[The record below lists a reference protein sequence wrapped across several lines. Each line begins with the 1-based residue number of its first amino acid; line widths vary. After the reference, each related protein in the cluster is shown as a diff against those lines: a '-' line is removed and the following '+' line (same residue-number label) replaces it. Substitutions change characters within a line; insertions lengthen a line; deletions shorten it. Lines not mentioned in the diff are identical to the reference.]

1 MCLKFKQ
8 VVIKRF
14 AYVSQVM
21 LDIKVAE
28 IPIERLEDV
37 TFNEDLGLSARR
49 VGAVEEVRQTA
60 QQIRRLLRRATDT

>member
-1 MCLKFKQ
+1 
-8 VVIKRF
+8 
-14 AYVSQVM
+14 M